1 MKFKNL
7 FRNIKRQI
15 FRGFLA
21 LIPIYLSYLV
31 IKFLYINVDQKFAAL
46 IEDYIGFRVPGLGLV
61 LILVLLY
68 LLGWLASNWVGRRL
82 LGLVEKVTEKIP
94 LIKTAYS
101 LGKQLGLAL
110 ALPEKQVFQQVAL
123 VEQFRPGLWSIG
135 FITGRIR
142 DKKTGESLVKLFI
155 PTAPNVT
162 TGFTVIVRESEIR
175 LLPWSVKEALTMIL
189 SGGIVGAEELDY
201 SLPVETVN
209 NQNSCQT

>member
-1 MKFKNL
+1 M
-7 FRNIKRQI
+7 
-15 FRGFLA
+15 A
-21 LIPIYLSYLV
+21 LIPVYLSYLV
-31 IKFLYINVDQKFAAL
+31 IKFLYLNVDQKFVAL
-46 IEDYIGFRVPGLGLV
+46 IENYVGFRVPGLGLV

-82 LGLVEKVTEKIP
+82 LGLVEKVMEKIP
-94 LIKTAYS
+94 LIKTVYS

-110 ALPEKQVFQQVAL
+110 SLPEKQAFQQVAL

-135 FITGRIR
+135 FVTGRIR

-162 TGFTVIVRESEIR
+162 TGFTVIIGESEIR
-175 LLPWSVKEALTMIL
+175 LLPWSVQEAMKVIL

-201 SLPVETVN
+201 TLPGETAN
-209 NQNSCQT
+209 G

>member
-1 MKFKNL
+1 MNPRNL

-21 LIPIYLSYLV
+21 LIPVYLSYLV
-31 IKFLYINVDQKFAAL
+31 IKFLYLNVDQKFAAL
-46 IEDYIGFRVPGLGLV
+46 IENYIGFRVPGLGLV

-68 LLGWLASNWVGRRL
+68 LLGWLASNWAGRRL
-82 LGLVEKVTEKIP
+82 LGLVEKVMEKIP
-94 LIKTAYS
+94 LIKTVYS

-135 FITGRIR
+135 FVTGRIR

-162 TGFTVIVRESEIR
+162 TGFTVIIRESEIR
-175 LLPWSVKEALTMIL
+175 LLPWSVQEAMKMIL

-201 SLPVETVN
+201 TLPGEKAN
-209 NQNSCQT
+209 G

>member
-1 MKFKNL
+1 
-7 FRNIKRQI
+7 IKRQI

-31 IKFLYINVDQKFAAL
+31 IKFLYLNVDQKVAVQ
-46 IEDYIGFRVPGLGLV
+46 IENYIGFRVPGLGLV

-68 LLGWLASNWVGRRL
+68 LLGWLASNWVGKRL
-82 LGLVEKVTEKIP
+82 LGLVEKIMEKIP
-94 LIKTAYS
+94 LIKTVYS

-135 FITGRIR
+135 FVTGRIR
-142 DKKTGESLVKLFI
+142 DKRTGESLVKLFI

-162 TGFTVIVRESEIR
+162 TGFTVMVSEKDIR
-175 LLPWSVKEALTMIL
+175 LLPWSVPEAMKMIL

-201 SLPVETVN
+201 SLPRET
-209 NQNSCQT
+209 TTG

>member
-1 MKFKNL
+1 MNLKNL

-82 LGLVEKVTEKIP
+82 LGLVEKVMEKIP
-94 LIKTAYS
+94 LIKTVYS

-162 TGFTVIVRESEIR
+162 TGFTVIIRESEIR
-175 LLPWSVKEALTMIL
+175 LLPWSVQEALTMIL

-201 SLPVETVN
+201 SLPGK
-209 NQNSCQT
+209 

>member
-1 MKFKNL
+1 MNPRNL

-21 LIPIYLSYLV
+21 LIPVYLSYLV
-31 IKFLYINVDQKFAAL
+31 IKFLYLNVDQKFAAL
-46 IEDYIGFRVPGLGLV
+46 IENYIGFRVPGLGLV

-82 LGLVEKVTEKIP
+82 LGLVEKVMEKIP
-94 LIKTAYS
+94 LIKTVYS

-135 FITGRIR
+135 FVTGRIR

-162 TGFTVIVRESEIR
+162 TGFTVIIRESEIR
-175 LLPWSVKEALTMIL
+175 LLPWSVQEAMKMIL

-201 SLPVETVN
+201 TLPGEKAN
-209 NQNSCQT
+209 G

>member
-1 MKFKNL
+1 MNPRNL
-7 FRNIKRQI
+7 FRTIKRQI

-31 IKFLYINVDQKFAAL
+31 IKFLYLNVDQKVAVQ
-46 IEDYIGFRVPGLGLV
+46 IENYIGFRVPGLGLV

-68 LLGWLASNWVGRRL
+68 LLGWLASNWVGKRL
-82 LGLVEKVTEKIP
+82 LGLVEKIMEKIP
-94 LIKTAYS
+94 LIKTVYS

-135 FITGRIR
+135 FVTGRIR
-142 DKKTGESLVKLFI
+142 DKRTGESLVKLFI

-162 TGFTVIVRESEIR
+162 TGFTVMVSEKDIR
-175 LLPWSVKEALTMIL
+175 LLPWSVPEAMKMIL
-189 SGGIVGAEELDY
+189 SGGIVAAEELDY
-201 SLPVETVN
+201 SLPRET
-209 NQNSCQT
+209 TTG

>member
-1 MKFKNL
+1 MNPKSL

-21 LIPIYLSYLV
+21 LIPVYLSYLV
-31 IKFLYINVDQKFAAL
+31 IKFLYLNVDQKFAAL
-46 IEDYIGFRVPGLGLV
+46 IENYIGFRVPGLGLV

-68 LLGWLASNWVGRRL
+68 LLGWLASNWAGRRL
-82 LGLVEKVTEKIP
+82 LGLVEKVMEKIP
-94 LIKTAYS
+94 LIKTVYS

-135 FITGRIR
+135 FVTGRIR

-162 TGFTVIVRESEIR
+162 TGFTVIIRESEIR
-175 LLPWSVKEALTMIL
+175 LLPWSVQEAMKMIL

-201 SLPVETVN
+201 TLPGEKAN
-209 NQNSCQT
+209 G